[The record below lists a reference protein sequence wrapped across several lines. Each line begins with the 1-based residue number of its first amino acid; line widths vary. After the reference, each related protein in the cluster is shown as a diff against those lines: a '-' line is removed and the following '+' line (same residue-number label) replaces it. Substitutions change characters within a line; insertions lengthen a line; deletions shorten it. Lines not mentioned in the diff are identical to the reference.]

1 MKQRFVFLGLLVVL
15 FALGA
20 FVFGRAQ
27 YSASAAVSPGPN
39 VQVRDI
45 FNRTNQLRL
54 QVGLPALRFSNA
66 LALAA
71 YDQAAYQVANVW
83 WGHIRPDGSRPADRA
98 ALAGYGNA
106 IRCCGENYYMS
117 IDADA
122 DLVWNFWINS
132 RDHYNNLTN
141 QWYNDLGI
149 AVATDGYRKSYVM
162 VFGVGPAV
170 PTESA
175 PIVRFDPTIQTGVEA
190 GTVTYI
196 VMRGDTMQAIARAHG
211 VTIENIALANNIA
224 NPDRLMPGDILTIPG
239 VPSIFMTALQ
249 PPAGVLANGS
259 LDAATD
265 IGTTHGSS
273 PTGGVFANTHTV
285 ARGENLYRI
294 ALRYGTTVAA
304 LSTAN
309 GITDPTRIYVG
320 QVLTIPGAQ

>member
-1 MKQRFVFLGLLVVL
+1 MKQRFVFVGILIALV
-15 FALGA
+15 ALGA

-27 YSASAAVSPGPN
+27 FIASAAVTPGPN
-39 VQVRDI
+39 VQVREI

-54 QVGLPALRFSNA
+54 QVGLPALRFNDA

-71 YDQAAYQVANVW
+71 YDQAAYQVANNW

-98 ALAGYGNA
+98 TLAGYANA

-141 QWYNDLGI
+141 EWYNDLGI

-170 PTESA
+170 PVASA
-175 PIVRFDPTIQTGVEA
+175 PPVRFDTTIQTGIET
-190 GTVTYI
+190 GTIIYTVA
-196 VMRGDTMQAIARAHG
+196 RGDTMQAIARSYG
-211 VTIENIALANNIA
+211 VTIDSIAHANNIA

-239 VPSIFMTALQ
+239 VAPLFLPALQ
-249 PPAGVLANGS
+249 SAMTESSNTDEARLVP
-259 LDAATD
+259 TD
-265 IGTTHGSS
+265 IEV
-273 PTGGVFANTHTV
+273 GGATHTV
-285 ARGENLYRI
+285 APGENLYRI

-304 LSTAN
+304 LSAAN
-309 GITDPTRIYVG
+309 GIGDPTRIYVG
-320 QVLTIPGAQ
+320 QVLTIPQ

>member
-1 MKQRFVFLGLLVVL
+1 MKQRYVVVGLLLMLV
-15 FALGA
+15 ALGA

-27 YSASAAVSPGPN
+27 FTASAAVTPGPN
-39 VQVRDI
+39 AQVREI

-54 QVGLPALRFSNA
+54 QVGLPALRFNDA

-98 ALAGYGNA
+98 ALAGYTNA

-141 QWYNDLGI
+141 AWYNDLGI
-149 AVATDGYRKSYVM
+149 AVATDGYRKGYVM

-170 PTESA
+170 PVASA
-175 PIVRFDPTIQTGVEA
+175 PPVRFDATIQTGVETWTITY
-190 GTVTYI
+190 TVT
-196 VMRGDTMQAIARAHG
+196 RGDTMQAIARTYG
-211 VTIENIALANNIA
+211 VSIDSIARASNIA

-239 VPSIFMTALQ
+239 VAPLFLPALQ
-249 PPAGVLANGS
+249 P
-259 LDAATD
+259 ATTESSKTD
-265 IGTTHGSS
+265 EADTGTTHGSS
-273 PTGGVFANTHTV
+273 PTGGGMHTV

-304 LSTAN
+304 LSAAN
-309 GITDPTRIYVG
+309 GIGDPTRIYVG
-320 QVLTIPGAQ
+320 QVLTIPR

>member
-1 MKQRFVFLGLLVVL
+1 MKQRFVWVGFLIALVT
-15 FALGA
+15 LGA

-27 YSASAAVSPGPN
+27 YSASAAVTPGPN
-39 VQVRDI
+39 AQVREI

-83 WGHIRPDGSRPADRA
+83 WGHIRPDGSRPSDRA
-98 ALAGYGNA
+98 TLAGYADA

-117 IDADA
+117 INADA

-141 QWYNDLGI
+141 EWYNDLGI
-149 AVATDGYRKSYVM
+149 AIATDGTRTGFVM

-175 PIVRFDPTIQTGVEA
+175 PLVRFDATIQTGVET
-190 GTVTYI
+190 GTVTY
-196 VMRGDTMQAIARAHG
+196 VVLRGDTMQAIARNHG
-211 VTIENIALANNIA
+211 VSIESIARANNIA

-239 VPSIFMTALQ
+239 VPPLFMTALQ
-249 PPAGVLANGS
+249 PTTLEQ
-259 LDAATD
+259 ATD
-265 IGTTHGSS
+265 EARLVSTDGRLVT
-273 PTGGVFANTHTV
+273 THTV
-285 ARGENLYRI
+285 AAGENLYRI

-304 LSTAN
+304 VSAAN
-309 GITDPTRIYVG
+309 GISDPTRIYVG
-320 QVLTIPGAQ
+320 QVLTIPG